1 MFDYLASGKIILA
14 SKRNGI
20 CEVLKHNYNSII
32 VNKYELNNW
41 INEIN
46 KIMNKKYNL
55 IKLRKNSLKTARKY
69 TWDKRVERI
78 LNFKNR

>member
-1 MFDYLASGKIILA
+1 MFDYLASGKVILA
-14 SKRNGI
+14 SKRDGI

-32 VNKYELNNW
+32 VNKYELDFW

-55 IKLRKNSLKTARKY
+55 IKLRKNSLKTARRH
-69 TWDKRVERI
+69 TWDKRVDRI
-78 LNFKNR
+78 LNINN